1 MWWLGTLLAQGPA
14 SETRVSREGETEQ
27 MRNRVRTTMI
37 AGVTAAVIAVGMS
50 VAVQPVEGQEA
61 YMAPRT
67 AAGNPDLNGIWQAI
81 GSAHH
86 NIEPHAATFGPVVE
100 MAALGAI
107 PGGLGIVEG
116 GEIPYRP
123 EARAQQQENLQYW
136 LERDPAVKCYMP
148 GVPRATYMPYPFQL
162 VQTPEYVLL
171 AYEFASASRIVY
183 MDRPDFEAPVDAW
196 MGHNI
201 GRWEGETLVID
212 VTAQMPDTWL
222 DSSGNHHSISLHV
235 EERYTPISDNHLM
248 YEATITDPETYTR
261 PWTVKLPL
269 YRRLDENMQLL
280 ELKCVEFA
288 EELMYGHLRKDPDLT
303 PVFRASGHGSD
314 RQIALEPPQ

>member
-1 MWWLGTLLAQGPA
+1 
-14 SETRVSREGETEQ
+14 
-27 MRNRVRTTMI
+27 MRNRLRTATI
-37 AGVTAAVIAVGMS
+37 AGLTAAVMVFGLT
-50 VAVQPVEGQEA
+50 VAVQPAQAQDEE

-86 NIEPHAATFGPVVE
+86 DIEPHAARFGPVVE

-116 GEIPYRP
+116 GEIPYTE

-136 LERDPAVKCYMP
+136 LERDPAAKCYMP

-183 MDRPDFEAPVDAW
+183 MDRPDFVAPVDAW

-212 VTAQMPDTWL
+212 VTAQVPDTWL
-222 DSSGNHHSISLHV
+222 DSSGNHHSNQMHV
-235 EERYTPISDNHLM
+235 EERYTAISPNHLM

-261 PWTVKLPL
+261 PWTIKLPL
-269 YRRLDENMQLL
+269 YRPHRREHAVARVQVRRVRRGADVRAPAQGSGPDPGLPGQRRRLGPADR
-280 ELKCVEFA
+280 A
-288 EELMYGHLRKDPDLT
+288 RAA
-303 PVFRASGHGSD
+303 PVAAGRHGAD
-314 RQIALEPPQ
+314 HGY

>member
-1 MWWLGTLLAQGPA
+1 
-14 SETRVSREGETEQ
+14 
-27 MRNRVRTTMI
+27 MRNRLRTATI
-37 AGVTAAVIAVGMS
+37 AGLAAAVAVFGMT
-50 VAVQPVEGQEA
+50 VAVQPAQAQDDE

-67 AAGNPDLNGIWQAI
+67 ADGKPDLNGIWQAL
-81 GSAHH
+81 GSAHWD
-86 NIEPHAATFGPVVE
+86 IEPHAARFGPVVE
-100 MAALGAI
+100 MASLGAI

-116 GEIPYRP
+116 GEIPYTD
-123 EARAQQQENLQYW
+123 EARARQQENLQYW

-183 MDRPDFEAPVDAW
+183 MDRPDFEAPVDSW

-212 VTAQMPDTWL
+212 VTAQVPDTWL
-222 DSSGNHHSISLHV
+222 DSSGNHHSNSLHV
-235 EERYTPISDNHLM
+235 EERYTAIGPDHLM

-261 PWTVKLPL
+261 PWTIKLPL
-269 YRRLDENMQLL
+269 YRRIDENMQLL
-280 ELKCVEFA
+280 EFKCVEFA

-314 RQIALEPPQ
+314 RQIVLEPPQ